1 MFSMRT
7 RLGVKTWKTEQ
18 LHLPWKFNERHL
30 KRENISKGRDSHHF
44 SGGQAVSFVGWVTG
58 QYEPLTGYKWS
69 LKKPY

>member
-7 RLGVKTWKTEQ
+7 RL
-18 LHLPWKFNERHL
+18 LNL
-30 KRENISKGRDSHHF
+30 KDGATTPPLKIQRTSPEKGNISKGRDSHHF